1 MTKYGISK
9 AGNYL
14 HSTEFAKLYKA
25 DGIISLAA
33 NPGNLDS
40 DLYRNQPAILRRILK
55 ALLLYPSIYGA
66 YTELFCGLSP
76 DVTLEKSGEWSK
88 SCHDVLDF

>member
-14 HSTEFAKLYKA
+14 HSTEFAKLYRA
-25 DGIISLAA
+25 DGVISIAC

-40 DLYRNQPAILRRILK
+40 DLYRNMPALLKWILR
-55 ALLLYPSIYGA
+55 ALVLYPSIYGA
-66 YTELFCGLSP
+66 YTELFCGLAP
-76 DVTLEKSGEWSK
+76 EVTIEKSGDWGEIS
-88 SCHDVLDF
+88 SHFFF